1 MIAETKTMPLSELI
15 PADYNPR
22 TITPEAREALRE
34 SIRIFGQAS
43 SLTFNQRTG
52 NLIGGHQRAAIMLEE
67 GLKEAIVS
75 IVDLPIEDEK
85 ALNIA
90 LNSQKLAGR
99 FDDQKLYE
107 LLQEIKNSE
116 SDVFLQLRMNEML
129 PRLENGD
136 IREEILSETEYQAL
150 QVDVEAIIFSLS
162 EKIRKIAE
170 NYPDR
175 LSNAISLILP
185 LHGGRQ
191 FLLLID
197 KNTTQAAAELIR
209 YAEAEQSSPLDCLLS
224 SILTF
229 KKS

>member
-75 IVDLPIEDEK
+75 VVDLPIEDEK

-99 FDDQKLYE
+99 FDDHKLYE

-116 SDVFLQLRMNEML
+116 SNVFLQLRMNEML

-150 QVDVEAIIFSLS
+150 QVDVEAIIESLS

-175 LSNAISLILP
+175 LSKAISLILP

-191 FLLLID
+191 FFLLID
-197 KNTTQAAAELIR
+197 SNTTQAAAELIR
-209 YAEAEQSSPLDCLLS
+209 YAEAKQSSPLDCLLS

-229 KKS
+229 KKP